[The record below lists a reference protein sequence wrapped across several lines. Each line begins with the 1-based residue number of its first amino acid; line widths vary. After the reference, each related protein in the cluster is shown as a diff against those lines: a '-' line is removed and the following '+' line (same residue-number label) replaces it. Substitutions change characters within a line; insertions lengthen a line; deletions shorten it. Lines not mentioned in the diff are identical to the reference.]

1 MAEAAEQSAQDL
13 NSGTKP
19 VDPRHAIDEA
29 KLAAWLE
36 ANVEGYAGPLEVR
49 QFKGGQSNP
58 TYQLVTPAKKYVLRR
73 KPPGKLLPSAHAVD
87 REFKVISGLNK
98 ANFPVAKAYALC
110 MDEDVIGTIF
120 YVMDNVEGR
129 ILWDGTLPD
138 YAAGRAPGDLRG
150 RDRHPG
156 RPAQCRLRGRGPGR
170 LRQARQLFRPPDRPL
185 DQAVQGV
192 RDRQPRDMDKLI
204 DWLPGQLLRP
214 TT

>member
-1 MAEAAEQSAQDL
+1 MTDAAEQSAQDM

-19 VDPRHAIDEA
+19 VDPRHAIDETR
-29 KLAAWLE
+29 LAAWLE

-98 ANFPVAKAYALC
+98 ASFPVAKAYALC

-120 YVMDNVEGR
+120 YVMDNV
-129 ILWDGTLPD
+129 
-138 YAAGRAPGDLRG
+138 
-150 RDRHPG
+150 
-156 RPAQCRLRGRGPGR
+156 
-170 LRQARQLFRPPDRPL
+170 
-185 DQAVQGV
+185 
-192 RDRQPRDMDKLI
+192 
-204 DWLPGQLLRP
+204 
-214 TT
+214 

>member
-29 KLAAWLE
+29 KLAIWLE

-87 REFKVISGLNK
+87 REYKVISGLNK
-98 ANFPVAKAYALC
+98 ADFPVAKNLYDAMKRHTRNDIGHRLVRYDFATGLLAY
-110 MDEDVIGTIF
+110 D
-120 YVMDNVEGR
+120 
-129 ILWDGTLPD
+129 DGKTESYLAFLGD
-138 YAAGRAPGDLRG
+138 YL
-150 RDRHPG
+150 
-156 RPAQCRLRGRGPGR
+156 
-170 LRQARQLFRPPDRPL
+170 
-185 DQAVQGV
+185 QAVRLTHYLQDV
-192 RDRQPRDMDKLI
+192 FELLWHARKSL
-204 DWLPGQLLRP
+204 LPSS
-214 TT
+214 

>member
-1 MAEAAEQSAQDL
+1 
-13 NSGTKP
+13 
-19 VDPRHAIDEA
+19 
-29 KLAAWLE
+29 
-36 ANVEGYAGPLEVR
+36 VR

-138 YAAGRAPGDLRG
+138 YQPAERRAIYEAEIDTLAALHNVDYAAVAWPTTASRATTSPARSTAG
-150 RDRHPG
+150 PSST
-156 RPAQCRLRGRGPGR
+156 RPA
-170 LRQARQLFRPPDRPL
+170 RPRT
-185 DQAVQGV
+185 
-192 RDRQPRDMDKLI
+192 
-204 DWLPGQLLRP
+204 WP
-214 TT
+214 T